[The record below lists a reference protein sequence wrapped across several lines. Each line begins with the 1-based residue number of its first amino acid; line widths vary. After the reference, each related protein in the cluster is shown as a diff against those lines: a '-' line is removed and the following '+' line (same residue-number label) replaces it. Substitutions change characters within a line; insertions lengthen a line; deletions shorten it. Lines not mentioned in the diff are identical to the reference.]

1 MLAVLVALG
10 GCATQGDFGE
20 VKRSLSRDDM
30 HDWLSSEAIAGTRSS
45 PSAFP
50 LTENERALRDL
61 AYPLIEPPY
70 DRQTFFSIAGEY
82 GLTGRNRKAFDR
94 TAYTAHLFG
103 DTSRTAASRYA
114 ALQDDIENDT
124 TRLPQFFETAARVLD
139 IDGKRRKSMFYVSA
153 LSDSERA
160 DAIRR
165 MDENAAIVAM
175 VRRSLAQRASSYRYA
190 LERLVI
196 VTPDPRAAAVEQSLN
211 TLQAKIVSYS
221 IHLPA
226 TWVREK
232 SLASN

>member
-1 MLAVLVALG
+1 MLVVLLALG

-20 VKRSLSRDDM
+20 VKRSLARDDM
-30 HDWLSSEAIAGTRSS
+30 HDWLSREAIAGTRSR
-45 PSAFP
+45 PSEFP
-50 LTENERALRDL
+50 LTQDERALRDL

-70 DRQTFFSIAGEY
+70 DRQKFFSIAGEY
-82 GLTGRNRKAFDR
+82 GLIGRNRKPFDR
-94 TAYTAHLFG
+94 TLYAAHLFG
-103 DTSRTAASRYA
+103 DTSRTAVSRYA
-114 ALQDDIENDT
+114 VLQDDIDNDT

-160 DAIRR
+160 NAIRR

-175 VRRSLAQRASSYRYA
+175 VRRSLAQRASSYRFA

-196 VTPDPRAAAVEQSLN
+196 VTPDPRAAAVEQSLT

-221 IHLPA
+221 IHLPPS
-226 TWVREK
+226 WVREQ
-232 SLASN
+232 SLVSN